1 MQIASERHIKP
12 SVPVRVAEAIQ
23 RVIVENGLKA
33 GDKIPSERS
42 LAASLN
48 ASRTSVREA
57 VSMLETLGL
66 LQVEVGRG
74 AFVSEPATFAPQ
86 DRWRFNAA
94 YSLKEIYEYRRAVEP
109 AALSMA
115 ARRFTHQH
123 IAALRKS
130 AEALAEAARE
140 RNSLKAAEQD
150 TVFHTMIYD
159 QCGNRLLQEMHN
171 RLEAAIQGSQWVPM
185 VIVEMMTD
193 TALEHM
199 QVVAALET
207 GRIEV
212 ACRALVHH
220 IERAAYRCGISEL
233 GTWPSGQVLGFD
245 ASDHQTAADTKAET
259 S

>member
-1 MQIASERHIKP
+1 MQIASERHMRP
-12 SVPVRVAEAIQ
+12 SVPIRVAEAIQ
-23 RVIVENGLKA
+23 RVIVENRLKA
-33 GDKIPSERS
+33 GDKIPSERA

-86 DRWRFNAA
+86 DRWRFNAD

-109 AALSMA
+109 VALSMA
-115 ARRFTHQH
+115 ARQFTQQD
-123 IAALRKS
+123 IAALRQS

-150 TVFHTMIYD
+150 TIFHTMIYER
-159 QCGNRLLQEMHN
+159 CGNRLLQEMHD

-193 TALEHM
+193 TAHEHM
-199 QVVAALET
+199 QVVMELEIGTIEAA
-207 GRIEV
+207 
-212 ACRALVHH
+212 CNALVHH
-220 IERAAYRCGISEL
+220 IERAAYRCGIAEL
-233 GTWPSGQVLGFD
+233 GSWPPGQIPMVPPEAQQG
-245 ASDHQTAADTKAET
+245 AAGDDGVNG
-259 S
+259 